1 MTRREPSF
9 IQGLVAIIAIGIVVS
24 PALGAPVF
32 SQTTTPITGATGS
45 DRDSFSRQ
53 GYQSADDV
61 TLGSS
66 ATVRS
71 VTWWGVFDSDDTPVT
86 PVSFDLIFYADVG
99 GVPDATTVISSTT
112 VVFESLVDT
121 GFELAS
127 GETIYEF
134 QADITP
140 TLLPGG
146 ETVWFSVLADTD
158 NDADDDFSWAHDSGN
173 GTYAFRG
180 PIATDP
186 WDTWIGRNLFIL
198 DDAAIAQPT
207 LEITSI
213 AWIGG
218 DVFELTLKGEGD
230 AAYTFN
236 SSATPDFTTGLLVQN
251 LTQGDPV
258 APGTI
263 GGTNNT
269 VVTTDGQGDAKV
281 RMILTGPAGFV
292 RAQTKGELAPPSSMV
307 LRPAGSFQMGNS
319 LDEGALT
326 RPYELPVHSVNLS
339 AFYMDQG
346 EVTKAHWDEVANWA
360 STHGYDISASG
371 GSGKS
376 TNHPVHD
383 VTWYECVKW
392 CNARSEMEGRTPAYY
407 TSAARTNVYRTG
419 SVDVANSW
427 VRWDTGYRL
436 PTEAEWEKAARG
448 GLSGQRFPWGM
459 QIQHTRANYYSNGF
473 FAYDTSSTSGFHPDY
488 YDGDSSTNTSP
499 VMSFAPNGYGLYN
512 MAGNITE
519 WCWDWYSSTYY
530 SSSPGSDPRGPESG
544 SDSERVKRGGAWNH
558 NPEGCRVAARLGNP
572 PDTNDN
578 SIGFRTC
585 LPLGQ

>member
-1 MTRREPSF
+1 MIRREPSF
-9 IQGLVAIIAIGIVVS
+9 IQGFVAIIAIGIAVS

-32 SQTTTPITGATGS
+32 SQTKTPITGATGS
-45 DRDSFSRQ
+45 DRDSFSRR

-86 PVSFDLIFYADVG
+86 PVSFDLIFYADAG

-112 VVFESLVDT
+112 VVFESPVDT

-127 GETIYEF
+127 GDNIYEF
-134 QADITP
+134 KANINP

-146 ETVWFSVLADTD
+146 VPVWFSVLADTD
-158 NDADDDFSWAHDSGN
+158 NDADDDFSWAHDSGS

-207 LEITSI
+207 LEI
-213 AWIGG
+213 ARIGG
-218 DVFELTLKGEGD
+218 DVFELTLKGESD

-236 SSATPDFTTGLLVQN
+236 SSATLDFTTGLLVQN
-251 LTQGDPV
+251 LTQGNPLD
-258 APGTI
+258 PGTI

-269 VVTTDGQGDAKV
+269 VITTDGQGNAKV
-281 RMILTGPAGFV
+281 RMILPGPAGFV
-292 RAQTKGELAPPSSMV
+292 RAQTKGEPAPPLGSMV
-307 LRPAGSFQMGNS
+307 LIPAGSFSMGDS
-319 LDEGALT
+319 LDEGQ
-326 RPYELPVHSVNLS
+326 PDELPVHSVNLS
-339 AFYMDQG
+339 AFYMDQS

-371 GSGKS
+371 GSGKFP
-376 TNHPVHD
+376 NHPVHD

-392 CNARSEMEGRTPAYY
+392 CNARSEKEGRTPAYY

-436 PTEAEWEKAARG
+436 PTEAEWEKAGRG

-459 QIQHTRANYYSNGF
+459 QIQHTRANYYSHSF
-473 FAYDTSSTSGFHPDY
+473 YAYDTSSTRGFHPDY

-499 VMSFAPNGYGLYN
+499 ERSFAPNGYELYD

-519 WCWDWYSSTYY
+519 WCWDRYSSTYY

-544 SDSERVKRGGAWNH
+544 SERVKRGGGWSTHAQV
-558 NPEGCRVAARLGNP
+558 CRVAIRIHFP
-572 PDTNDN
+572 PDTFDN

>member
-1 MTRREPSF
+1 MMITSRKVTAML
-9 IQGLVAIIAIGIVVS
+9 GLAVVTCIVGLLRAPAGAGI
-24 PALGAPVF
+24 L
-32 SQTTTPITGATGS
+32 IE
-45 DRDSFSRQ
+45 SFSRN
-53 GYQSADDV
+53 GELTCVGLGVGSTCTVEWASSPGGPWTSLTNLIADSNGSIDV
-61 TLGSS
+61 IVPINVSS
-66 ATVRS
+66 AR
-71 VTWWGVFDSDDTPVT
+71 
-86 PVSFDLIFYADVG
+86 FYRVK
-99 GVPDATTVISSTT
+99 
-112 VVFESLVDT
+112 
-121 GFELAS
+121 
-127 GETIYEF
+127 
-134 QADITP
+134 
-140 TLLPGG
+140 
-146 ETVWFSVLADTD
+146 
-158 NDADDDFSWAHDSGN
+158 
-173 GTYAFRG
+173 R
-180 PIATDP
+180 
-186 WDTWIGRNLFIL
+186 
-198 DDAAIAQPT
+198 
-207 LEITSI
+207 
-213 AWIGG
+213 
-218 DVFELTLKGEGD
+218 
-230 AAYTFN
+230 
-236 SSATPDFTTGLLVQN
+236 
-251 LTQGDPV
+251 
-258 APGTI
+258 
-263 GGTNNT
+263 
-269 VVTTDGQGDAKV
+269 
-281 RMILTGPAGFV
+281 
-292 RAQTKGELAPPSSMV
+292 ELAPPSSMV

-392 CNARSEMEGRTPAYY
+392 CNARSEKEGRTPAYY

-419 SVDVANSW
+419 NVDVTNSW

-459 QIQHTRANYYSNGF
+459 EIQHTRANYYSHSF
-473 FAYDTSSTSGFHPDY
+473 YAYDTSSTRGFHPDY